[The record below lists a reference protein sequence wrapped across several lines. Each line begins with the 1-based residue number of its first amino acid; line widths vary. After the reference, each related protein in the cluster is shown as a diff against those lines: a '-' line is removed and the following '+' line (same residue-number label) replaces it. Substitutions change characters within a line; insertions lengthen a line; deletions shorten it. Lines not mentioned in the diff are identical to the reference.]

1 MQHGIGPR
9 EGGRGKEGPQKED
22 LTLFLWGRK
31 EVKEV
36 QLGKCVGAE
45 AGNGGRSHLIFLVS

>member
-1 MQHGIGPR
+1 MVLVLEKVE
-9 EGGRGKEGPQKED
+9 EGRKGLRKETWPSFSEM
-22 LTLFLWGRK
+22 GRK